1 VGLGDSVL
9 RDLAIVVLLVFGVSL
24 AVPALAARIEAPLS
38 RLARFGPKDMGDGF
52 VSGLAVGG
60 ALGFVY
66 TPCAG
71 PILAAVIS
79 VGATTGTT
87 LRTLLVALAYAIG
100 SALVLLVLM
109 AGGRR
114 LLPRTVTVQRALGA
128 VLVLTAFAM
137 IARLDVRAEK
147 AIAEHAPNA
156 NLAAGLEDSSAVV
169 GRLDRIRPKAR
180 FEQHAVRPRSKL
192 PVLGTA
198 PDFTGTQRWFNSKP
212 LSLAA
217 LRGRVVLIDF
227 WTYTCINCI
236 RTLPYLKA
244 WDARYRRAGLTIVGV
259 HSPEFSFEKDAGN
272 VQRAIRS
279 FGIRYPVVQDNNL
292 ATWSAWG
299 NQYWPAEYLIDA
311 RGKVRHV
318 HFGEGDYDKSEAA
331 IRSLLAERDGHVGEM
346 AKPRD
351 PFTISAET
359 TPETYLGSA
368 RAERWLPDTPR
379 DGTNTY
385 ATPASLPLSHFALG
399 GTWRVTP
406 EDATAVRGASLT
418 AHVQARHVYLVLG
431 GTGDVGVEVDGRH
444 TRTVHVTKQELYTL
458 ADFPRAGKHVL
469 RLTFAPGV
477 SGFAFT
483 FG

>member
-1 VGLGDSVL
+1 
-9 RDLAIVVLLVFGVSL
+9 
-24 AVPALAARIEAPLS
+24 
-38 RLARFGPKDMGDGF
+38 
-52 VSGLAVGG
+52 
-60 ALGFVY
+60 
-66 TPCAG
+66 
-71 PILAAVIS
+71 
-79 VGATTGTT
+79 
-87 LRTLLVALAYAIG
+87 
-100 SALVLLVLM
+100 
-109 AGGRR
+109 
-114 LLPRTVTVQRALGA
+114 
-128 VLVLTAFAM
+128 
-137 IARLDVRAEK
+137 
-147 AIAEHAPNA
+147 
-156 NLAAGLEDSSAVV
+156 
-169 GRLDRIRPKAR
+169 
-180 FEQHAVRPRSKL
+180 
-192 PVLGTA
+192 
-198 PDFTGTQRWFNSKP
+198 
-212 LSLAA
+212 
-217 LRGRVVLIDF
+217 
-227 WTYTCINCI
+227 
-236 RTLPYLKA
+236 
-244 WDARYRRAGLTIVGV
+244 
-259 HSPEFSFEKDAGN
+259 
-272 VQRAIRS
+272 
-279 FGIRYPVVQDNNL
+279 
-292 ATWSAWG
+292 
-299 NQYWPAEYLIDA
+299 
-311 RGKVRHV
+311 V

-379 DGTNTY
+379 DGANTY